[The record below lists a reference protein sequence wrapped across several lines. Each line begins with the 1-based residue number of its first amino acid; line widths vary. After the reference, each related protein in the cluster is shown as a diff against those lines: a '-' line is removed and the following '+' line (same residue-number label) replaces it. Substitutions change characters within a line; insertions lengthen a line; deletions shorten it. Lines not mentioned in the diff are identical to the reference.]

1 MRFKLTRGK
10 QLVVFAQT
18 HITRRGSA
26 REPFPAPEREVLRC
40 YPMLWYR
47 MDSDEINGLPLPSL
61 LIEMLH
67 SGRWLH
73 PGDEA
78 LKRLIPFLNEPIIFL
93 KSVESM
99 RRESP
104 KHFAGDLAMART
116 FRFVDNPNEASD
128 LPWLD
133 VHRAVF
139 IAVNRVPGDDV
150 AIALDYRTD
159 ATIPRIVASD
169 WGDGKTGCRWREVA
183 PSFAAFVA
191 RLGAETL

>member
-1 MRFKLTRGK
+1 
-10 QLVVFAQT
+10 
-18 HITRRGSA
+18 
-26 REPFPAPEREVLRC
+26 
-40 YPMLWYR
+40 

-78 LKRLIPFLNEPIIFL
+78 IKRLIPFLSDPIVFL
-93 KSVESM
+93 QSVESM

-104 KHFAGDLAMART
+104 KHFAGDLVMART
-116 FRFVDNPNEASD
+116 FRFVDNPTEASD

-169 WGDGKTGCRWREVA
+169 WGGGKTGCRWREVA

-191 RLGAETL
+191 RLAAEGL

>member
-1 MRFKLTRGK
+1 M
-10 QLVVFAQT
+10 V
-18 HITRRGSA
+18 
-26 REPFPAPEREVLRC
+26 
-40 YPMLWYR
+40 
-47 MDSDEINGLPLPSL
+47 SDQINGLPLPSL
-61 LIEMLH
+61 LIEMLR

-78 LKRLIPFLNEPIIFL
+78 LKRLIPFLDDPISFL
-93 KSVESM
+93 QDVETM

-116 FRFVDNPNEASD
+116 FQFVDNPAEGSD

-159 ATIPRIVASD
+159 LANPRVIASD
-169 WGDGKTGCRWREVA
+169 WDDEKGVCRWREVA
-183 PSFAAFVA
+183 PSFSAFVE
-191 RLGAETL
+191 RLAEG